1 MYKKNL
7 VFVAAY
13 IGMLIFGIAM
23 ISVGSLLPN
32 LTDKFSLTGYSAGA
46 LVSLLP
52 SGILL
57 GSLVFGPIVDRYGYK
72 ILLIICSLFVVLG
85 IYGIAISDSMPV
97 LQISIL
103 LIGFGGGVI
112 NGGTNALVADIAGDE
127 KGAKLSF
134 LGVFYGIGALGVPA
148 VLGILSGYFTYQ
160 NILITISIFLLLLI
174 SFLFFVKFPAPKQ
187 SQGFPIKEGIKLVND
202 PVLLLFG
209 FFLFFQSGI
218 EGIGNNWTTTYL
230 QKYVMAS
237 PENSLF
243 ALTYLVIAL
252 TGTRLILSFIL
263 KGLSRSYVI
272 YMSLIIVMLGS
283 LIIFAGGTYFYTVTG
298 LVFLGIGFAA
308 GFPVILSFVADIFS
322 GLSGTAF
329 SLVFVIALFGNMV
342 LNYITG
348 IVSETYGIRYFTLMI
363 LFSAVIMALILWYL
377 LKRTNLNNKKIT

>member
-7 VFVAAY
+7 VFIAAY
-13 IGMLIFGIAM
+13 IGMLIFGISL
-23 ISVGSLLPN
+23 ISIGSILPN

-72 ILLIICSLFVVLG
+72 ILLIICSLFVVIG
-85 IYGIAISDSMPV
+85 IYGIAVSDSMPV

-148 VLGILSGYFTYQ
+148 ILAILSGFFTYQ
-160 NILITISIFLLLLI
+160 NVLITISIFLLLLI
-174 SFLFFVKFPAPKQ
+174 SFLVFIKFPAPKNA
-187 SQGFPIKEGIKLVND
+187 QGFPIKEGIKLIND
-202 PVLLLFG
+202 PILLTFG

-230 QKYVMAS
+230 QKYVLAS

-283 LIIFAGGTYFYTVTG
+283 LIIFLGGTYFYTVVG

-308 GFPVILSFVADIFS
+308 GFPIILSFVADIFTS
-322 GLSGTAF
+322 LSGTAF
-329 SLVFVIALFGNMV
+329 SLVFVIALVGNMV

-348 IVSETYGIRYFTLMI
+348 IVSEAYGIRYFTLII
-363 LFSAVIMALILWYL
+363 LFSALMMILILSYL
-377 LKRTNLNNKKIT
+377 IKKLNLKN